1 MLNVA
6 LIGAGSIGRIHAA
19 NLNASDRARLSVVCD
34 PNTYAATTLAEPA
47 GAPVTTQLEA
57 ALASSPDAVIIASS
71 TASHGDVASACVAAK
86 IPFLCEKPL
95 AFDLPAAERIA
106 AEADA
111 AGIVTAMGLNRR
123 FDHQYSGIRD
133 AVKRGDIGAPE
144 AILITSRSE
153 APPTPEFIKTSGGL
167 FGEKGS
173 HFYDLCRWIC
183 GEDPEDVFAM
193 GSVMINPGF
202 RDVEEVDTALVAL
215 KMPSG
220 AICQLDFSWRAAYG
234 QDERLEVNGAQGM
247 LQTRQAPDG
256 PYMLQNSQGRTH
268 PGVLASWRVRFEQT
282 YRDEL
287 SAFLDAVSSEAPD
300 PRLATIA
307 DGVAAQRIAEAAKR
321 SLASGQSVRF

>member
-19 NLNASDRARLSVVCD
+19 NLSASNRARLSVVCD
-34 PNTYAATTLAEPA
+34 PNTDAATALAEPA
-47 GAPVTTQLEA
+47 GASLTTRVDD

-86 IPFLCEKPL
+86 TPFLCEKPL
-95 AFDLPAAERIA
+95 AFDLPSAERIA
-106 AEADA
+106 ADADA

-123 FDHQYSGIRD
+123 FDYQYSGIRD
-133 AVKRGDIGAPE
+133 AVARGDIGAPE

-153 APPTPEFIKTSGGL
+153 APPSPEFIKTSGGL

-193 GSVMINPGF
+193 GSVMVDPGF
-202 RDVEEVDTALVAL
+202 RDVGEVDTALIAL
-215 KMPSG
+215 RMPSG
-220 AICQLDFSWRAAYG
+220 TICQLDFSWRAAYG
-234 QDERLEVNGAQGM
+234 QDERLEVNGAKGM

-256 PYMLQNSQGRTH
+256 AYMMQSSQGRTH
-268 PGVLASWRVRFEQT
+268 PGVLASWRARFEQT

-287 SAFLDAVSSEAPD
+287 AAFLEAVSGAAPD
-300 PRLATIA
+300 PRLAKIE
-307 DGVAAQRIAEAAKR
+307 DGVAAQRVAEAAKR